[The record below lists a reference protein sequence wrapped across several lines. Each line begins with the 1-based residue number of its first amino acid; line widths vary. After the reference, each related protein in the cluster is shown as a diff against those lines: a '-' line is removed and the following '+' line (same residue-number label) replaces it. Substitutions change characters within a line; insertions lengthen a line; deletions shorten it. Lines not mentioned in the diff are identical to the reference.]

1 MLFAV
6 GRIPASKV
14 MEANRHATEL
24 LLGALTVEGLP
35 DWDGGRGPTIR
46 LIDWDRRM
54 SSGHGN

>member
-1 MLFAV
+1 
-6 GRIPASKV
+6 